1 MTWNYKIKL
10 IQALCYIGGPLVLI
24 FNFNAWYLFYA
35 WLAHWLIVHIGISIG
50 LHRCFAHNS
59 WKPKNKAIL
68 LMLHF
73 LTVINVVGSTITW
86 TGIHRKHHAYSE
98 TVNDPHCPVDKSFW
112 TKVAYWFN
120 YWKPH
125 KVNVK
130 FVRDLINDPYH
141 KFFHNNYFKVLIS
154 YMALLAVIDLDL
166 FMYGFLVTTMFSL
179 HLISWITVGSHL
191 FGSIDNNTNDESRN
205 TWIMGLYMW
214 GEGWHNNHHK
224 KPRSYE
230 FGWNSKQPDFGKH
243 LIRLLAKPKSL
254 VPHE

>member
-59 WKPKNKAIL
+59 WVPKNKVIL

-73 LTVINVVGSTITW
+73 LTVINGVGSTITW

-166 FMYGFLVTTMFSL
+166 FSNPRTWSKIAEFNQVAQQNFSDLYYFLELVRRAETSNQAFIKLKRVARFEDWAKFLDGF
-179 HLISWITVGSHL
+179 
-191 FGSIDNNTNDESRN
+191 
-205 TWIMGLYMW
+205 GL
-214 GEGWHNNHHK
+214 
-224 KPRSYE
+224 S
-230 FGWNSKQPDFGKH
+230 
-243 LIRLLAKPKSL
+243 
-254 VPHE
+254 